1 MNITIVGTGYV
12 GLVTGACLAD
22 LGHTVT
28 CLDIDVDKV
37 RLLHEG
43 KIPIFEPGL
52 DELIERNGRAG
63 RIRFTSDYASAIP
76 PASVVFVAVGTPSSS
91 IGDADLSQVESA
103 VAAMA
108 PHLSDRTTVVMK
120 STVPVGATSRILST
134 LRTTLPEKVTSVGS
148 NPEFLKQGTAVQ
160 DFLHPD
166 RVVIGA
172 EDPGAER
179 ALRAVYQ
186 PLLDSGVRAVFT
198 DIASA
203 ELIKYAT
210 NAFLAVKLSFIN
222 EMADL
227 CEQTGASITE
237 VALGMGMDDRISAS
251 FLKAGPGYGGSCF
264 PKDTQALLHSSQVH
278 GSPSRIVASAID
290 VNRNRR
296 IEMIERI
303 RRIMG
308 GDIAGRSIGVLG
320 LTFKANTDDLRESP
334 AIEVTRGLLGLGA
347 VVSVFDP
354 QGMDNAR
361 SVLAGPRFASDPY
374 DAIAGADAL
383 VILTEW
389 PEFASLDLARVRR
402 ELAVPLMIDLRNLY
416 DASEIEAEG
425 IEYYSIGRPRSVQR
439 SQDS

>member
-198 DIASA
+198 DIESA
-203 ELIKYAT
+203 ELLKVAT
-210 NAFLAVKLSFIN
+210 NAFLEVKLSFIN

-264 PKDTQALLHSSQVH
+264 PKDAQALLHSSQVH